1 MALAV
6 AITSEKLL
14 CVAEVVS
21 AKLMLGESAS
31 NEDEQVK
38 IRSNQNMTH

>member
-6 AITSEKLL
+6 AITWEELL
-14 CVAEVVS
+14 CVAEAVW

-31 NEDEQVK
+31 NEDEEVK
-38 IRSNQNMTH
+38 IKSNHKMTH